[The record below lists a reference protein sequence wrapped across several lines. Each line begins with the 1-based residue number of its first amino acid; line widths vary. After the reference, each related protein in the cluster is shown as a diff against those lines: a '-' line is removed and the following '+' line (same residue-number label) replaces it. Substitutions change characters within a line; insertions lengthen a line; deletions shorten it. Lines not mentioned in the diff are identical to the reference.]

1 MGEQATMILI
11 IIVTGIVAIS
21 VGYLYL
27 SANIFVN
34 ALKKPIRLV
43 SLGMFL
49 IDLGVLL
56 VGVITYETYEG
67 LNLSFL
73 NISLSQYFYVLY
85 VAGSVFVILGARK
98 FSHRPAQ
105 NQQISS

>member
-1 MGEQATMILI
+1 MGEQATMVLI
-11 IIVTGIVAIS
+11 IIVTSIVALSI
-21 VGYLYL
+21 GYLYL

-56 VGVITYETYEG
+56 VGLVSYETYKG
-67 LNLSFL
+67 FDLSFFD
-73 NISLSQYFYVLY
+73 ISLSQYFYILY
-85 VAGSVFVILGARK
+85 VAGSIFVILGARK
-98 FSHRPAQ
+98 FSHRPNEEQ
-105 NQQISS
+105 